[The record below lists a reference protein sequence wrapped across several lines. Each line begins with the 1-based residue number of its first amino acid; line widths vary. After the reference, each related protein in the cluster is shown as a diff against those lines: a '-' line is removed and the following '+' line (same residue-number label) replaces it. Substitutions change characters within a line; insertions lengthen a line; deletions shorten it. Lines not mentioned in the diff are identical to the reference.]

1 MRSVESILKSIEKK
15 KQDYTQYNFAI
26 IEGFAL
32 NTFFDLAQEFSVI
45 EDLYNLCVSI
55 PKGFFQLDSCLYL
68 IDSKTN
74 QFTLSASTSPDAMLN
89 SPMPEEFVPKD
100 TPYTI
105 DNKLLLTLKGKE
117 MLMEQLPF
125 NTTGNVIAFL
135 TIYPASG
142 INERQTLFF
151 HKYANRIGFNMH
163 DRFIVKKNIEHLR
176 FIRSLV
182 ADIEHNIIVPNMIF
196 KLYLRGIK
204 SKITKNL
211 EIERLL
217 IKYFEDD
224 SCDETCLK
232 NLIAELIDVN
242 QGLSTEFENIDKHYK
257 NTTLFLETLLRRSH
271 FDKGHLTLRTKSCKM
286 KDDVIMPQLDN
297 YKSRIEEM
305 GITVIDN
312 IHPEKDNEIIT
323 VVDIGLMAQ
332 VYANLFSNAIKY
344 TYEITT
350 DEGVKKKYVV
360 ISREILKDY
369 FGPNKDGIKYNFFS
383 SGKHIKET
391 ERNLVYQEGFRGTNI
406 SNRPG
411 SGHGLTFIKNTI
423 EIHGGVIGY
432 EPVKYGNNFFFI
444 LPK

>member
-1 MRSVESILKSIEKK
+1 MRTVESILKSIEKK

-55 PKGFFQLDSCLYL
+55 PKGFFQLDSSLFL
-68 IDSKTN
+68 INQKTN
-74 QFTLSASTSPDAMLN
+74 QFTLAASTDSCDDLGC
-89 SPMPEEFVPKD
+89 PMPAEFIPSD
-100 TPYTI
+100 TSYVI
-105 DNKLLLTLKGKE
+105 DNKLVLTIRGKE
-117 MLMEQLPF
+117 MLIEELPF
-125 NTTGNVIAFL
+125 DTIGNVIAFL

-142 INERQTLFF
+142 INDRQTLFF
-151 HKYANRIGFNMH
+151 QKYANRIGFNMH
-163 DRFIVKKNIEHLR
+163 DRFMVKKNIEHLR

-196 KLYLRGIK
+196 KLYLRGMKSRIK
-204 SKITKNL
+204 KNL
-211 EIERLL
+211 EIESLM
-217 IKYFEDD
+217 IKYFDD
-224 SCDETCLK
+224 KSCDEASLK
-232 NLIAELIDVN
+232 NMLAELIEVN
-242 QGLSTEFENIDKHYK
+242 QGLSNEFENIDKHYK

-286 KDDVIMPQLDN
+286 KDDVIMPQLDT

-305 GITVIDN
+305 GITVID
-312 IHPEKDNEIIT
+312 IIEPEKDNEIIT
-323 VVDIGLMAQ
+323 VVDLGLMAQ
-332 VYANLFSNAIKY
+332 VYANLISNALKY
-344 TYEITT
+344 TFEVTT
-350 DEGVKKKYVV
+350 DEGERKKYVI

-369 FGPNKDGIKYNFFS
+369 FEPNKDGIKYNFFS
-383 SGKHIKET
+383 SGPHIKDE
-391 ERNLVYQEGFRGTNI
+391 ERSLIYQEGFRGSNI

-423 EIHGGVIGY
+423 EIHGGVVGY
-432 EPVKYGNNFFFI
+432 EPLKYGNNFFFI